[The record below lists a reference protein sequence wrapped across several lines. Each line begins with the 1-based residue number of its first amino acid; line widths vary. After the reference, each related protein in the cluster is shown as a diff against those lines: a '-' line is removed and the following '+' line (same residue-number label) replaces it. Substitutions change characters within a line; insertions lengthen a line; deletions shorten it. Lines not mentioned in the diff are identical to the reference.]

1 MLRNKS
7 ISSVVAATSGDVV
20 REIAMQWRVLQ
31 VMAHK
36 SSSHAGAYRKF
47 LVYNVRCFD
56 ESCQSVD
63 AQCQQMF
70 HPM

>member
-20 REIAMQWRVLQ
+20 SEIAMQWRMLQ

-36 SSSHAGAYRKF
+36 SCSHAGAHRKF